1 MIEGW
6 VTRDANSLL
15 QPLQPV
21 AFSRSL
27 PQEALPTIEIDDSR
41 TFQPIE
47 GFGFALTGGS
57 AYLLAGLPAADRAD
71 LLQELFGL
79 TDASVGLS
87 CLRLSIGASDLGRRD
102 FSYWALRRGVGDP
115 NLSRF
120 NLAGGDPEVVPVLQE
135 ILRIN
140 PAMKIIASPWSAPPW
155 MKSNGRYVAGRLKPE
170 YYSAYAQYFVK
181 YLEEMRGRG
190 IHVSAVTPQNEPHNP
205 KNEPSMVMSATEQ
218 ADFIKGHLGP
228 ELRSRAPE
236 TEILC
241 WDHNCDEPDYPLTVL
256 GDAEARGYID
266 GVAWHLYN
274 GSPEA
279 MSQVHAQY
287 PEKKVYFTEQ
297 WVSAH
302 DDFMGALRWHT
313 KNVII
318 GTLRNWSRTA
328 LEWNLAS
335 DPEYTLHTRRGA
347 VGALGGVT
355 IGVRLKRRR
364 AAVGGVAVKRTI
376 KRNPG
381 YYLMAHSARFIR
393 PGSVRVHSCEV
404 DKLPNVACLT
414 PDSRMVL
421 VVMNDADGARRFR
434 VQHRGAYATLELEA
448 GDVATLRW
456 NLATAV
462 AQSEQAG
469 AGPNGTSRSHRRGSA
484 PRIDRAEGQ

>member
-6 VTRDANSLL
+6 VTRDANVLL
-15 QPLQPV
+15 QAMQPV
-21 AFSRSL
+21 AFSRSS

-57 AYLLAGLPAADRAD
+57 AYLLAGLPAADRAE
-71 LLQELFGL
+71 LLEELFGL
-79 TDASVGLS
+79 TEDAVGLS
-87 CLRLSIGASDLGRRD
+87 CLRLSIGASDLGWRD
-102 FSYWALRRGVGDP
+102 FTYWDLEPGTADP
-115 NLSRF
+115 DLARF
-120 NLAGGDPEVVPVLQE
+120 NLAVCDPEVVPVMQQ

-140 PAMKIIASPWSAPPW
+140 PAIKIIASPWTAPPW
-155 MKSNGRYVAGRLKPE
+155 MKTNDSFIAGSLKPE
-170 YYSAYAQYFVK
+170 CYAAYARYFVK
-181 YLEEMRGRG
+181 YVEVMRGNG

-205 KNEPSMVMSATEQ
+205 KNEPSMVMTAAEQ
-218 ADFIKGHLGP
+218 AEFIRGHLGP
-228 ELRSRAPE
+228 ALRKGAPE

-241 WDHNCDEPDYPLTVL
+241 WDHNCDEPDYPLAVL
-256 GDAEARGYID
+256 GDAGARAYIG

-279 MSQVHAQY
+279 MSKVWAHY

-297 WVSAH
+297 WVSSH

-335 DPEYTLHTRRGA
+335 DPEFALHTPNGA

-355 IGVRLKRRR
+355 IGD
-364 AAVGGVAVKRTI
+364 TI

-381 YYLMAHSARFIR
+381 YYLMAHAARFIR
-393 PGSVRVHSCEV
+393 PGSVRVHSSEV
-404 DKLPNVACLT
+404 DPLPNVACLT
-414 PDSRMVL
+414 PDSRMVM

-434 VQHRGAYATLELEA
+434 VQHQGAYATLELGA
-448 GDVATLRW
+448 GEVATLRW
-456 NLATAV
+456 NVATAV
-462 AQSEQAG
+462 A
-469 AGPNGTSRSHRRGSA
+469 
-484 PRIDRAEGQ
+484 

>member
-15 QPLQPV
+15 QPMQPV

-27 PQEALPTIEIDDSR
+27 PQDALPTIEIDDSR

-57 AYLLAGLPAADRAD
+57 AYLLAGLPEADRAD
-71 LLQELFGL
+71 LLEELFGL

-102 FSYWALRRGVGDP
+102 CTYWDLPPGTADP
-115 NLSRF
+115 DLSLF
-120 NLAGGDPEVVPVLQE
+120 NLAACDPEVVPVLRQ

-140 PAMKIIASPWSAPPW
+140 PAVKIIASPWTAPPW
-155 MKSNGRYVAGRLKPE
+155 MKSNGSFVAGSLKPE
-170 YYSAYAQYFVK
+170 CYSAYARYFAK
-181 YLEEMRGRG
+181 YVEAMRGHG

-205 KNEPSMVMSATEQ
+205 KNEPSMVMAATEQ
-218 ADFIKGHLGP
+218 AEFIKGYLGP
-228 ELRSRAPE
+228 ELRKGAPE

-256 GDAEARGYID
+256 GDAEARAYIG

-279 MSQVHAQY
+279 MSVVRAQY
-287 PEKKVYFTEQ
+287 PAQKVYFTEQ
-297 WVSAH
+297 WVSARE
-302 DDFMGALRWHT
+302 DFMGALRWHA

-318 GTLRNWSRTA
+318 GALRNWSRTA

-335 DPEYTLHTRRGA
+335 DPEYALHTPNGA
-347 VGALGGVT
+347 VGAMGGVT
-355 IGVRLKRRR
+355 IG
-364 AAVGGVAVKRTI
+364 ATI

-393 PGSVRVHSCEV
+393 PESVRVYSSEV
-404 DKLPNVACLT
+404 DQLPNVTCLT
-414 PDSRMVL
+414 PDSRMVM
-421 VVMNDADGARRFR
+421 VVMNDSDGARRFR
-434 VQHRGAYATLELEA
+434 VQHQGAHATLELGA

-456 NLATAV
+456 NVATALV
-462 AQSEQAG
+462 QSERAG
-469 AGPNGTSRSHRRGSA
+469 AGRNT
-484 PRIDRAEGQ
+484 

>member
-15 QPLQPV
+15 QPMQPV
-21 AFSRSL
+21 EFSRSL
-27 PQEALPTIEIDDSR
+27 PHGALPTIEIDESR

-57 AYLLAGLPAADRAD
+57 AYLLAGLAAAERAD

-79 TDASVGLS
+79 TEASVGLS
-87 CLRLSIGASDLGRRD
+87 CLRVSIGASDLGRRD
-102 FSYWALRRGVGDP
+102 FSYWGLRRGTANHD
-115 NLSRF
+115 LARF
-120 NLAGGDPEVVPVLQE
+120 NLSAGDREVVPVLQQ

-140 PAMKIIASPWSAPPW
+140 PAVKIIASPWSAPPW
-155 MKSNGRYVAGRLKPE
+155 MKSNGSYVAGRLKPE
-170 YYSAYAQYFVK
+170 FYSEYARYFVEYVK
-181 YLEEMRGRG
+181 EMRGHG

-218 ADFIKGHLGP
+218 ADFIKVLGP
-228 ELRSRAPE
+228 ELRKGAPE

-241 WDHNCDEPDYPLTVL
+241 WDHNCDEPEYPLTVL
-256 GDAEARGYID
+256 GDAEARAYIA

-279 MSQVHAQY
+279 MSKVWAHY

-297 WVSAH
+297 WISAH

-313 KNVII
+313 KNIVI

-335 DPEYTLHTRRGA
+335 DPRYALHTRLGA

-355 IGVRLKRRR
+355 IG
-364 AAVGGVAVKRTI
+364 ATI

-393 PGSVRVHSCEV
+393 PGSVRVHSSEV
-404 DKLPNVACLT
+404 DPLPNVACLT
-414 PDSRMVL
+414 PDSRIVM
-421 VVMNDADGARRFR
+421 VVMNDSDGARRFR
-434 VQHRGAYATLELEA
+434 VQHQDACATLELGA

-456 NLATAV
+456 NAATAV
-462 AQSEQAG
+462 A
-469 AGPNGTSRSHRRGSA
+469 
-484 PRIDRAEGQ
+484 

>member
-6 VTRDANSLL
+6 VTRGADALL
-15 QPLQPV
+15 QPMQPV

-27 PQEALPTIEIDDSR
+27 PQDALPTIEIDDSR

-57 AYLLAGLPAADRAD
+57 AFLLAALAAPERAA

-79 TDASVGLS
+79 TDAAVGLS
-87 CLRLSIGASDLGRRD
+87 CLRLTIGASDLGSRD
-102 FSYWALRRGVGDP
+102 YSYWGRRRGTAHHAG
-115 NLSRF
+115 F
-120 NLAGGDPEVVPVLQE
+120 NLGAGDRDVLPVLQQ

-140 PAMKIIASPWSAPPW
+140 PAVKIIASPWSAPPW
-155 MKSNGRYVAGRLKPE
+155 MKTNDSFVAGSLKPE
-170 YYSAYAQYFVK
+170 HYAEYAQYFVE
-181 YLEEMRGRG
+181 YVQAMRKHG

-205 KNEPSMVMSATEQ
+205 KNEPSMVMTATEQ
-218 ADFIKGHLGP
+218 AAFIKGYLGP
-228 ELRSRAPE
+228 ELRKGAPG

-241 WDHNCDEPDYPLTVL
+241 WDHNCDEPEYPLAVL
-256 GDAEARGYID
+256 GDAEARAYIA

-279 MSQVHAQY
+279 MSKVREYY
-287 PEKKVYFTEQ
+287 PEQKVYFTEQ

-313 KNVII
+313 KNIII
-318 GTLRNWSRTA
+318 GTLRNWCRTA

-335 DPEYTLHTRRGA
+335 DPEYALHTRKGA

-355 IGVRLKRRR
+355 IDTTIKPHRG
-364 AAVGGVAVKRTI
+364 AVGGVAVGATI

-393 PGSVRVHSCEV
+393 PGSVRVHSSEV
-404 DKLPNVACLT
+404 DPLPNVTCRT
-414 PDSRMVL
+414 PDSRMVM
-421 VVMNDADGARRFR
+421 VVVNDSDRARRFC
-434 VQHRGAYATLELEA
+434 VQHQGAYATLELGA
-448 GDVATLRW
+448 GDIATLRW
-456 NLATAV
+456 NV
-462 AQSEQAG
+462 A
-469 AGPNGTSRSHRRGSA
+469 
-484 PRIDRAEGQ
+484 IAEAEL